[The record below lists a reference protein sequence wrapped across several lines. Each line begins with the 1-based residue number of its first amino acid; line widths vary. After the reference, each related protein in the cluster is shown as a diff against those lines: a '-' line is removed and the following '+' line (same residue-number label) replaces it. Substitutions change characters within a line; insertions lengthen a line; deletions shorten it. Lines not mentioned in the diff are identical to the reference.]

1 MSCPHGMA
9 SRNCDFI
16 QKQLFKISKIR
27 LLDWGI
33 IFEISRR
40 QYARSTPRIIYQVK
54 RRHGGDG
61 RLGKQRFLNL
71 LMSMPTRG
79 LTKMRRRRKRRKKNG
94 NYASLLSIL
103 INCIRLVVMQRPF
116 GSLVQQTIT
125 THRRYVC
132 CNKFI

>member
-1 MSCPHGMA
+1 MA
-9 SRNCDFI
+9 SRNCNFI

-54 RRHGGDG
+54 RWHGGDG
-61 RLGKQRFLNL
+61 RLGKLRFLNL

-79 LTKMRRRRKRRKKNG
+79 LMKMRRRRRKRRKNNG

-125 THRRYVC
+125 THRRYVY
-132 CNKFI
+132 CNEFISSSC